1 MAIKFDKRN
10 ALDVFMAFSLV
21 FFIACIIIFI
31 IMKNN
36 KVEEKNVDNEYEV
49 KELAVKFMK
58 SYENL
63 DFNTILR
70 SMYDPISDEKAEDLE
85 RHFTSLEDRGFTITI
100 WEIENLKEL
109 KGDEF
114 RQLRDD
120 YEANYIIIFNGFYI
134 VRVNLD
140 FNLDGKEYENQK
152 WDLIFVKFKDKWYFM
167 EVFERE

>member
-10 ALDVFMAFSLV
+10 AFDVFLAFSAL
-21 FFIACIIIFI
+21 FFIVCIFLFI
-31 IMKNN
+31 VMKNN
-36 KVEEKNVDNEYEV
+36 KVEVKNTDDEYEV
-49 KELAVKFMK
+49 KELTVKVMK

-70 SMYDPISDEKAEDLE
+70 SMYDPISDENAEDLE
-85 RHFTSLEDRGFTITI
+85 RHFTSLEDRGFTITR
-100 WEIENLKEL
+100 WEIENLKKL

-114 RQLRDD
+114 RQLRYEYEGD
-120 YEANYIIIFNGFYI
+120 YLIMFNGIYL
-134 VRVNLD
+134 VRVDLD
-140 FNLDGKEYENQK
+140 FTIEGKDYENQK